1 VPVLADKFVDF
12 ISFFCFYRKVS
23 KATMRTLKIV
33 MGLIVLALVLPMVSR
48 AASSDTETIRVAVY
62 RGSESIRINGV
73 GLEATSLSGSR
84 LELSFPLVVKREGIG
99 ISAGGMNLRS
109 LKITAPRFVQVNG
122 KGYRGTLEVYPS
134 EKGLLVVDE
143 ILLEEYL
150 VGLINCEISSQWPM
164 EAVKAQAVVARTFA
178 LYQKQSRKNLL
189 YHLEST
195 VYDQVYGGSDIEDSR
210 AARAVEE
217 THGEVVSYDGKV
229 IQAFFH
235 SSCGGHT
242 EASQNVWSV
251 KLPYLRGVECTY
263 CMKTPSVLWEQTLS
277 PKKIASLLRA
287 AGYSVAGLEQIRVKS
302 RYPSG
307 RIEYLELVSADKIV
321 TIPAVAFRKS
331 IGYGVIRSTDFE
343 VKLIDDAFVFI
354 GLGYGHGVGL
364 CQWGAKQRAE
374 QGFSYRE
381 ILSYYYP
388 GTRVVT
394 YYDEQ

>member
-1 VPVLADKFVDF
+1 
-12 ISFFCFYRKVS
+12 
-23 KATMRTLKIV
+23 MRTLKIL
-33 MGLIVLALVLPMVSR
+33 MGLIVLSLVLPMVSR
-48 AASSDTETIRVAVY
+48 AANGDTETIRVAVHK
-62 RGSESIRINGV
+62 GIESIRINGF
-73 GLEATSLSGSR
+73 GLEAMTSSGSR
-84 LELSFPLVVKREGIG
+84 LELSFPLVVKREGAG

-109 LKITAPRFVQVNG
+109 LKIVAPRFIQVNG

-217 THGEVVSYDGKV
+217 THGEVVSYDGKI

-242 EASQNVWSV
+242 EASENVWSLKV
-251 KLPYLRGVECTY
+251 PYLRGVECTY

-277 PKKIASLLRA
+277 AQKIASLLRS
-287 AGYSVAGLEQIRVKS
+287 AGYRVTDLEQIRVKS

-307 RIEYLELVSADKIV
+307 RIEYLDLVSANRIV
-321 TIPAVAFRKS
+321 TIPAVAFRKI

-343 VKLIDDAFVFI
+343 VKLADDAFVFV
-354 GLGYGHGVGL
+354 GVGYGHGVGL

-374 QGFSYRE
+374 EGFSYRE

>member
-1 VPVLADKFVDF
+1 
-12 ISFFCFYRKVS
+12 
-23 KATMRTLKIV
+23 MRTLKIV
-33 MGLIVLALVLPMVSR
+33 VGLIVLALFLPMLSG
-48 AASSDTETIRVAVY
+48 AANGDTETIRVAVY
-62 RGSESIRINGV
+62 KGVQSVRINGI
-73 GLEATSLSGSR
+73 GLEATSSSGSR
-84 LELSFPLVVKREGIG
+84 LDLSFPLIVKRDGTG
-99 ISAGGMNLRS
+99 LSVGGQNLRS
-109 LKITAPRFVQVNG
+109 LKIVSPGFVQVNG
-122 KGYRGTLEVYPS
+122 KGYRGTLEIYPS
-134 EKGLLVVDE
+134 EKGLLVIDE

-217 THGEVVSYDGKV
+217 THGEVVSYNGKI

-242 EASQNVWSV
+242 EASENVWSLKV
-251 KLPYLRGVECTY
+251 PYLRGVECTY
-263 CMKTPSVLWEQTLS
+263 CMKTPSVLWEQSLS
-277 PKKIASLLRA
+277 PQKIASLLRA
-287 AGYSVAGLEQIRVKS
+287 AGYRVAGLENILVKS

-307 RIEYLELVSADKIV
+307 RIEYLDLVSADRIV
-321 TIPAVAFRKS
+321 TIPAVAFRKI

-354 GLGYGHGVGL
+354 GVGYGHGVGL

-374 QGFSYRE
+374 EGFSYRE

-388 GTRVVT
+388 GTRVVI
-394 YYDEQ
+394 YYDE